1 MSLDDKSRTYKPT
14 KTLEQL
20 VAEYPGDAFL
30 ADRLAQNKAA
40 LALDPTYV
48 PTRSCTELAREFPD
62 NPGFRMMAGA
72 EAEWKRNGG
81 FGIFD
86 HHLTPPHPEPAP
98 GKYSVDVIQAV
109 RRILAKMRTA
119 KRSK

>member
-1 MSLDDKSRTYKPT
+1 
-14 KTLEQL
+14 LEQL
-20 VAEYPGDAFL
+20 VAEHPHDAFL
-30 ADRLAQNKAA
+30 ARRLAQNKAA

-48 PTRSCTELAREFPD
+48 PARSFTEMAREFPD

-72 EAEWKRNGG
+72 EAEWMRNGG

-98 GKYSVDVIQAV
+98 AGYSADVIQAV
-109 RRILAKMRTA
+109 RWILAKLRGPG
-119 KRSK
+119 R

>member
-1 MSLDDKSRTYKPT
+1 MSLDENSRYKPT

-20 VAEYPGDAFL
+20 VAEHPHDAFL
-30 ADRLAQNKAA
+30 ADRLAENKAA

-48 PTRSCTELAREFPD
+48 PTRSFTELAREFPD

-86 HHLTPPHPEPAP
+86 HHLTPPHPEPTP
-98 GKYSVDVIQAV
+98 GKYSADVIQAV
-109 RRILAKMRTA
+109 RRILAKLRGTV
-119 KRSK
+119 R